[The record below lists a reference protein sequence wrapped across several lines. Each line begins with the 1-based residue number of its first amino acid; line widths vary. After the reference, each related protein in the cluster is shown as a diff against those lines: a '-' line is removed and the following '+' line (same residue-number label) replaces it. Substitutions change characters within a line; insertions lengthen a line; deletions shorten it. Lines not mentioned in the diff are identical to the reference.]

1 MLHGV
6 QTHLV
11 QELHGR
17 LFDQGV
23 RWRTTRYSLLR
34 KLLPR
39 KLLPR
44 KLLPRKL
51 LRVLLHL
58 RQLGQFLH
66 NV

>member
-1 MLHGV
+1 VEARVHEALRQVLHRV

-11 QELHGR
+11 QELHRR

-23 RWRTTRYSLLR
+23 RWRTTRDSLLR
-34 KLLPR
+34 
-39 KLLPR
+39 
-44 KLLPRKL
+44 LPRKL